1 MLIPIG
7 LDLKVRAALGTVLWM
22 GFWWVGLPVDPA
34 ITAFLPVVVNAMF
47 SLTGMDEI
55 ISSYAAELVFLLA
68 GANLITIA
76 WERTGVDKRVASMM
90 LSLVGTSVKQQ
101 IAVWFLA
108 ATLLSAFLP
117 NTVVA
122 AILCSIAMSMLKFV
136 NEGDLKKSRVAPLVL
151 LAIVWG
157 ANNGGLMTPLGGA
170 MNLVT
175 VAYIEELTG
184 TEFIYTDWVIQ
195 LLPMSIAITVVTLL
209 VLLLTKCEQ
218 RTLEGSREY
227 FREMHQAMPPIRRE
241 EVLSLAA
248 FIAAAVLTFA
258 RELYKQW
265 LPDLKPGY
273 IFLFFGMLMF
283 FLKDGKKKNVVTW
296 EYAEK
301 NLMWGLFFLFAG
313 GTALG
318 ALVNGS
324 GAAEVFAELIS
335 RIQLDSEL
343 VLIFIIVT
351 ANVILSDVINNTACA
366 AVTIPIVIGI
376 AQGLDLPVIPY
387 LWIATASYN
396 ISYTLPTSIRA
407 IPIGHG
413 LEPKYMFKK
422 GLVNS
427 ALVIIAVTLVGWL
440 CIRFWPGFGVL
451 TLNLTA
457 QRPGGRPEKT
467 NCSPYIGCAVPRV
480 TEDICIRQR
489 SPKETAAVC
498 RA

>member
-1 MLIPIG
+1 MLFLLLVLIPCG
-7 LDLKVRAALGTVLWM
+7 LDIKVRAALGTVLWM
-22 GFWWVGLPVDPA
+22 GIWWVGLPVDPA
-34 ITAFLPVVVNAMF
+34 ITAFLPVAVNAVF
-47 SLTGMDEI
+47 SLAGMDEI

-175 VAYIEELTG
+175 VSYIEELTG
-184 TEFIYTDWVIQ
+184 AEFIYTDWVIQ

-227 FREMHQAMPPIRRE
+227 FREMHQAMPP
-241 EVLSLAA
+241 
-248 FIAAAVLTFA
+248 
-258 RELYKQW
+258 
-265 LPDLKPGY
+265 
-273 IFLFFGMLMF
+273 
-283 FLKDGKKKNVVTW
+283 FLKDGEKRNVVTW

-301 NLMWGLFFLFAG
+301 NLMWGLYFLFAG

-324 GAAEVFAELIS
+324 GAAEVFAQLIAQM
-335 RIQLDSEL
+335 QLDSEL

-422 GLVNS
+422 GIVNS
-427 ALVIIAVTLVGWL
+427 VLVIITVTLVGWL

-451 TLNLTA
+451 TLN
-457 QRPGGRPEKT
+457 
-467 NCSPYIGCAVPRV
+467 
-480 TEDICIRQR
+480 
-489 SPKETAAVC
+489 
-498 RA
+498 

>member
-1 MLIPIG
+1 MEVPVITKSKHKLISLLAGPALFLLLVLIPGG
-7 LDLKVRAALGTVLWM
+7 LDMKVKAALGTVLWM
-22 GFWWVGLPVDPA
+22 GAWWVGMPVDPA
-34 ITAFLPVVVNAMF
+34 ITAFLPVAMNALL
-47 SLTGMDEI
+47 SLADMSEI

-76 WERTGVDKRVASMM
+76 WERTGVDKRVASMV

-101 IAVWFLA
+101 IAVWFLG
-108 ATLLSAFLP
+108 ATFLSAFLP

-136 NEGDLKKSRVAPLVL
+136 NEGDLKKSSVAPLVL

-157 ANNGGLMTPLGGA
+157 ANNGGLMTPLGGS
-170 MNLVT
+170 MNLIT
-175 VAYIEELTG
+175 VSYIEDLMG
-184 TEFIYTDWVIQ
+184 AEFIYTDWVVQ
-195 LLPMSIAITVVTLL
+195 LLPMSIAVTVVTLL
-209 VLLLTKCEQ
+209 VLLLSKCEQ
-218 RTLEGSREY
+218 RTLSGSREY
-227 FREMHQAMPPIRRE
+227 FKEMHRAMPPIRRE

-258 RELYKQW
+258 RDLYKGW
-265 LPDLKPGY
+265 LPDLKPGF
-273 IFLFFGMLMF
+273 IFLIFGMFMF
-283 FLKDGKKKNVVTW
+283 FLKDGEKKNVVTW
-296 EYAEK
+296 HIAEK
-301 NLMWGLFFLFAG
+301 NLMWGLYFLFAG

-318 ALVNGS
+318 AMVNGS
-324 GAAEVFAELIS
+324 GAAEVFAQLIAKM
-335 RIQLDSEL
+335 QLSSEL
-343 VLIFIIVT
+343 TLIFIIVT

-376 AQGLDLPVIPY
+376 AQGLELPVIPY

-422 GLVNS
+422 GIVNS
-427 ALVIIAVTLVGWL
+427 ALVIISVTLVGWL

-451 TLNLTA
+451 T
-457 QRPGGRPEKT
+457 
-467 NCSPYIGCAVPRV
+467 V
-480 TEDICIRQR
+480 T
-489 SPKETAAVC
+489 
-498 RA
+498 

>member
-1 MLIPIG
+1 
-7 LDLKVRAALGTVLWM
+7 
-22 GFWWVGLPVDPA
+22 
-34 ITAFLPVVVNAMF
+34 MF

-68 GANLITIA
+68 GREPHHHRL
-76 WERTGVDKRVASMM
+76 ERTGVDKRVASMM

-318 ALVNGS
+318 ALVNR
-324 GAAEVFAELIS
+324 ERS
-335 RIQLDSEL
+335 RGGLRRAHLQD
-343 VLIFIIVT
+343 T
-351 ANVILSDVINNTACA
+351 A
-366 AVTIPIVIGI
+366 
-376 AQGLDLPVIPY
+376 
-387 LWIATASYN
+387 
-396 ISYTLPTSIRA
+396 
-407 IPIGHG
+407 
-413 LEPKYMFKK
+413 
-422 GLVNS
+422 
-427 ALVIIAVTLVGWL
+427 
-440 CIRFWPGFGVL
+440 
-451 TLNLTA
+451 
-457 QRPGGRPEKT
+457 
-467 NCSPYIGCAVPRV
+467 
-480 TEDICIRQR
+480 RQR
-489 SPKETAAVC
+489 ARADLHHRDGKRHPLRRHQQHRLRGRDHTHRDRHSPGPGPPGHTLSVDSDGELQHLLHAADLHKGHPHRPRTGAQVHVQK
-498 RA
+498 RAW

>member
-1 MLIPIG
+1 MPAITHTKSKRISMLAGPALFLLLVLIPLG

-34 ITAFLPVVVNAMF
+34 ITAFLPVVVNALF
-47 SLTGMDEI
+47 SLTDMDGI

-248 FIAAAVLTFA
+248 VLTFA
-258 RELYKQW
+258 RELYKEW
-265 LPDLKPGY
+265 LPNLKPGY
-273 IFLFFGMLMF
+273 IFLIFGSLMF
-283 FLKDGKKKNVVTW
+283 FLKDKEKKPVVTW
-296 EYAEK
+296 EFAEK
-301 NLMWGLFFLFAG
+301 NLMWGLYFLFAG

-335 RIQLDSEL
+335 RIQLDSEI

-422 GLVNS
+422 GLLNS
-427 ALVIIAVTLVGWL
+427 VLVIISVTLVGWL

-451 TLNLTA
+451 TLN
-457 QRPGGRPEKT
+457 
-467 NCSPYIGCAVPRV
+467 
-480 TEDICIRQR
+480 
-489 SPKETAAVC
+489 
-498 RA
+498 

>member
-1 MLIPIG
+1 MPAITHTKSKRISMLAGPALFLLLVLIPLG

-34 ITAFLPVVVNAMF
+34 ITAFLPVVVNALF
-47 SLTGMDEI
+47 SLTDMDGI

-76 WERTGVDKRVASMM
+76 WERTGVDKRVVSMM

-184 TEFIYTDWVIQ
+184 AEFIYTDWVIQ

-296 EYAEK
+296 EFAEK

-335 RIQLDSEL
+335 RMQLDSEL

-451 TLNLTA
+451 TLN
-457 QRPGGRPEKT
+457 
-467 NCSPYIGCAVPRV
+467 
-480 TEDICIRQR
+480 
-489 SPKETAAVC
+489 
-498 RA
+498 

>member
-1 MLIPIG
+1 
-7 LDLKVRAALGTVLWM
+7 M

-265 LPDLKPGY
+265 LPGPQTGLHLPLLRHAHVLPEGREEKECRHLGVRGEKPHVGALLPLRRRHGARRAGEPGAEPRRSSQSSSPGY
-273 IFLFFGMLMF
+273 
-283 FLKDGKKKNVVTW
+283 
-296 EYAEK
+296 
-301 NLMWGLFFLFAG
+301 
-313 GTALG
+313 
-318 ALVNGS
+318 S
-324 GAAEVFAELIS
+324 S
-335 RIQLDSEL
+335 
-343 VLIFIIVT
+343 
-351 ANVILSDVINNTACA
+351 
-366 AVTIPIVIGI
+366 
-376 AQGLDLPVIPY
+376 
-387 LWIATASYN
+387 TAS
-396 ISYTLPTSIRA
+396 S
-407 IPIGHG
+407 
-413 LEPKYMFKK
+413 
-422 GLVNS
+422 
-427 ALVIIAVTLVGWL
+427 
-440 CIRFWPGFGVL
+440 C
-451 TLNLTA
+451 
-457 QRPGGRPEKT
+457 
-467 NCSPYIGCAVPRV
+467 
-480 TEDICIRQR
+480 
-489 SPKETAAVC
+489 
-498 RA
+498 

>member
-258 RELYKQW
+258 REL
-265 LPDLKPGY
+265 
-273 IFLFFGMLMF
+273 
-283 FLKDGKKKNVVTW
+283 
-296 EYAEK
+296 
-301 NLMWGLFFLFAG
+301 
-313 GTALG
+313 
-318 ALVNGS
+318 
-324 GAAEVFAELIS
+324 
-335 RIQLDSEL
+335 
-343 VLIFIIVT
+343 
-351 ANVILSDVINNTACA
+351 
-366 AVTIPIVIGI
+366 
-376 AQGLDLPVIPY
+376 
-387 LWIATASYN
+387 
-396 ISYTLPTSIRA
+396 
-407 IPIGHG
+407 
-413 LEPKYMFKK
+413 
-422 GLVNS
+422 
-427 ALVIIAVTLVGWL
+427 
-440 CIRFWPGFGVL
+440 
-451 TLNLTA
+451 
-457 QRPGGRPEKT
+457 
-467 NCSPYIGCAVPRV
+467 
-480 TEDICIRQR
+480 
-489 SPKETAAVC
+489 
-498 RA
+498 

>member
-117 NTVVA
+117 NTVVAA

-296 EYAEK
+296 EYAGEK
-301 NLMWGLFFLFAG
+301 PHVGALFLFAG

-335 RIQLDSEL
+335 RMQLDSEL
-343 VLIFIIVT
+343 VLHLHHRDGQT
-351 ANVILSDVINNTACA
+351 SSLSDVINNTACA
-366 AVTIPIVIGI
+366 GRDHTHRDRHSP
-376 AQGLDLPVIPY
+376 GLDLPVIPY

-413 LEPKYMFKK
+413 LEPKYMFK
-422 GLVNS
+422 
-427 ALVIIAVTLVGWL
+427 
-440 CIRFWPGFGVL
+440 
-451 TLNLTA
+451 
-457 QRPGGRPEKT
+457 
-467 NCSPYIGCAVPRV
+467 
-480 TEDICIRQR
+480 
-489 SPKETAAVC
+489 
-498 RA
+498 RAW

>member
-1 MLIPIG
+1 
-7 LDLKVRAALGTVLWM
+7 
-22 GFWWVGLPVDPA
+22 
-34 ITAFLPVVVNAMF
+34 
-47 SLTGMDEI
+47 
-55 ISSYAAELVFLLA
+55 
-68 GANLITIA
+68 
-76 WERTGVDKRVASMM
+76 
-90 LSLVGTSVKQQ
+90 
-101 IAVWFLA
+101 
-108 ATLLSAFLP
+108 
-117 NTVVA
+117 
-122 AILCSIAMSMLKFV
+122 MLKFV

-184 TEFIYTDWVIQ
+184 AEFIYTDWVIQ

-335 RIQLDSEL
+335 RMQLDSEL

-451 TLNLTA
+451 TLN
-457 QRPGGRPEKT
+457 
-467 NCSPYIGCAVPRV
+467 
-480 TEDICIRQR
+480 
-489 SPKETAAVC
+489 
-498 RA
+498 